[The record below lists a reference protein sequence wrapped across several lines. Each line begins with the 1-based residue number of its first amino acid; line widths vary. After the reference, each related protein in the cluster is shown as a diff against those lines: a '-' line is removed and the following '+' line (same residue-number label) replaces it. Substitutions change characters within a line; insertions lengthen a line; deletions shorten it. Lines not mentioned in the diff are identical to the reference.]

1 MRRHTT
7 VGSRLNEK
15 RYSGS
20 SIGSA
25 ELVIYIH
32 QIEIK

>member
-20 SIGSA
+20 SIGST
-25 ELVIYIH
+25 ELVIYIY
-32 QIEIK
+32 QNKIR